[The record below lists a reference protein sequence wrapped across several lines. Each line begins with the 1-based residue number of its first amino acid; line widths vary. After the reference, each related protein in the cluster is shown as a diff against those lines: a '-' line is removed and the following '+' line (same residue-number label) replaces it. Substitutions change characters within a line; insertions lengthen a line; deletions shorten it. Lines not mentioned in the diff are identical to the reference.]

1 MPRDRN
7 SSFDPVTRSCLGGG
21 TDRRDRDQG
30 SCQLA
35 PGDRANLCGAP
46 GPWNDK
52 YPAMIRSW
60 ENTWDEFVPF
70 LAFPVEQAAT
80 KVLYLIAIR

>member
-1 MPRDRN
+1 
-7 SSFDPVTRSCLGGG
+7 
-21 TDRRDRDQG
+21 
-30 SCQLA
+30 
-35 PGDRANLCGAP
+35 
-46 GPWNDK
+46 
-52 YPAMIRSW
+52 MIRSW